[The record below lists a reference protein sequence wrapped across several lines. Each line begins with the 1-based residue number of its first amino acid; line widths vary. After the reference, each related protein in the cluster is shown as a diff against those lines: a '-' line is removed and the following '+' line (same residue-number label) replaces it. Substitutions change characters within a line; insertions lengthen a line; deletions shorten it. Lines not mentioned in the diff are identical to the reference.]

1 MVLKL
6 HGAPRSNMVM
16 LVAAVLHETN
26 VPFELVLVDMA
37 KKEHKLPQYLDKHP
51 FGQVPYIDD
60 DGFILYESRA
70 ISRYIIAKYG
80 GQGPELIPK
89 DLKKNALFEQAA
101 SCEAANFSTPAFGIF
116 FEKFVKK
123 YIGQE
128 TDEVAVEKH
137 RSTLD
142 GKLDGYERILSKQK
156 YIAGDELTLADL
168 FHLPCG
174 AFLSVAGSGD
184 LIEKRPNVKR
194 WLDDISSRPSW
205 QAVKDGVQ
213 SKTV

>member
-6 HGAPRSNMVM
+6 YGTPRANWTV
-16 LVAAVLHETN
+16 LVGAVLYETN
-26 VPFELVLVDMA
+26 VPFELVLVDMVK
-37 KKEHKLPQYLDKHP
+37 KKEHKLPELKGLTRIKIQ
-51 FGQVPYIDD
+51 DD

-70 ISRYIIAKYG
+70 ISRYIIAKHG

-101 SCEAANFSTPAFGIF
+101 SSEAANFSPSALAIF
-116 FEKFVKK
+116 FEKVIKN

-128 TDEVAVEKH
+128 IDEVAVEKH

-142 GKLDGYERILSKQK
+142 GKLEGYERILGKQK
-156 YIAGDELTLADL
+156 YIAGDEFTLADL

-194 WLDDISSRPSW
+194 WLDDICSRASW
-205 QAVKDGVQ
+205 QAVTKDGVQ
-213 SKTV
+213 SRTV